1 MRVTLPPDQ
10 VLFRFVWP
18 WRVFS
23 AIPATIVES
32 TAARTV
38 LWIAP
43 GTPVRWPRGS
53 ARVAI
58 SELQEGDWTH
68 EEADWYGG
76 RLMLHERGASHS
88 VYVQWGRVGEFLG
101 WYVNLEEPWRE
112 TALGFDTTDHLL
124 DIWVDPDRS
133 WRWKDEDHL
142 AEAVEI
148 GLFTAE
154 KADAVRAEGKR
165 AVECIEAWMPPFNE
179 EWEKWRPDEAWP
191 LPQIP
196 AGWGE
201 SVPT

>member
-1 MRVTLPPDQ
+1 VKLAPDQ

-23 AIPATIVES
+23 AIPATVVEH
-32 TAARTV
+32 APARTV

-43 GTPVRWPRGS
+43 GTPVRWPRGG

-58 SELQEGDWTH
+58 SELQEGDWAH

-76 RLMLHERGASHS
+76 RLMLHERGVSHS
-88 VYVQWGRVGEFLG
+88 VYVQWGRDGEFLG

-112 TALGFDTTDHLL
+112 TTLGFDTTDHLL
-124 DIWVDPDRS
+124 DIWIDPDRT

-148 GLFTAE
+148 GLFTRE
-154 KADAVRAEGKR
+154 KADAVRDEGER
-165 AVECIEAWMPPFNE
+165 AIERIETWKPPFSE
-179 EWEKWRPDEAWP
+179 EWEQWSPGEAWP
-191 LPQIP
+191 LPQVP
-196 AGWGE
+196 AGWDE
-201 SVPT
+201 TAPT

>member
-1 MRVTLPPDQ
+1 VKPGPDQ

-23 AIPATIVES
+23 AIPATVVEH
-32 TAARTV
+32 TTARTV

-43 GTPVRWPRGS
+43 GTPVRWPRG
-53 ARVAI
+53 RHVAI
-58 SELQEGDWTH
+58 SELQDGWLH
-68 EEADWYGG
+68 EEAEWYGG

-88 VYVQWGRVGEFLG
+88 AYVRWGRDGEFLG

-112 TALGFDTTDHLL
+112 TTLGFDTTDHLL
-124 DIWVDPDRS
+124 DIWIDPDRT

-148 GLFTAE
+148 GLFTQE
-154 KADAVRAEGKR
+154 KADAVRSEGNR
-165 AVECIEAWMPPFNE
+165 AIERIEAWKPPFSEN
-179 EWEKWRPDEAWP
+179 WEQWRPDKALP

-196 AGWGE
+196 AGWDK
-201 SVPT
+201 SAPT